1 MKNTIDKIKSM
12 KGKEKISMLT
22 AYDCSTARYMDEAGI
37 DIILIGD
44 SLGMVVLGYGN
55 TLSVTI
61 EDMMRHTGAVV
72 RGVKNA
78 LIVADLTAGSYD
90 DNESAALNAEVLI
103 KSGADTVKLEN
114 APEMA
119 KFLVDN
125 KIEVMGHVGL
135 TPQTVLDFKVQGKE
149 EEAANKI
156 IKMAKDLEEAGCY
169 CIVLEGI
176 PLQLGK
182 KITEMLSVPTIGIGA
197 GAYCDGQVLVV
208 NDMLGLYDKF
218 TPKFVKKYAHLAD
231 DMKKAFQDYIK
242 DVKEEKFPEDEHSF
256 H

>member
-1 MKNTIDKIKSM
+1 M

-22 AYDCSTARYMDEAGI
+22 AYDCSTAKYMDEAGI

-44 SLGMVVLGYGN
+44 SMGMVVLGYKN
-55 TLSVTI
+55 TLSVTVDDI
-61 EDMMRHTGAVV
+61 MRHTGAVS
-72 RGVKNA
+72 RSASNA
-78 LIVADLTAGSYD
+78 LIVADLPVGSYD
-90 DNESAALNAEVLI
+90 DNESAALNAEALI

-114 APEMA
+114 APGIA
-119 KFLVDN
+119 KFLVEN

-149 EEAANKI
+149 EETANKI
-156 IKMAKDLEEAGCY
+156 IKMAEDLEAAGCY

-197 GAYCDGQVLVV
+197 GPHCDGQVLVV
-208 NDMLGLYDKF
+208 NDMLGLYDEF

-231 DMKKAFQDYIK
+231 DMKNAFKSYVK
-242 DVKEEKFPEDEHSF
+242 DVKEGKFPEDKHCF

>member
-1 MKNTIDKIKSM
+1 MKTTTDSIKSM
-12 KGKEKISMLT
+12 KRKEKITMLT
-22 AYDCSTARYMDEAGI
+22 AYDYSTAKYMDGAGI

-44 SLGMVVLGYGN
+44 SMGMVVLGYKN

-61 EDMMRHTGAVV
+61 EDIMRHTGAVA
-72 RGVKNA
+72 RGAKNA
-78 LIVADLTAGSYD
+78 LIVADMTAGSYD
-90 DNESAALNAEVLI
+90 DNESAALNAEALI

-114 APEMA
+114 APGIA
-119 KFLVDN
+119 KFLVEN
-125 KIEVMGHVGL
+125 KIDVMGHVGL
-135 TPQTVLDFKVQGKE
+135 TPQTLTDFKVQGKE
-149 EEAANKI
+149 EETANKI
-156 IKMAKDLEEAGCY
+156 IKMAKDLEAAGCY

-208 NDMLGLYDKF
+208 NDMLGLYDEF

>member
-1 MKNTIDKIKSM
+1 
-12 KGKEKISMLT
+12 MLT
-22 AYDCSTARYMDEAGI
+22 KPI
-37 DIILIGD
+37 D
-44 SLGMVVLGYGN
+44 Y
-55 TLSVTI
+55 
-61 EDMMRHTGAVV
+61 
-72 RGVKNA
+72 
-78 LIVADLTAGSYD
+78 
-90 DNESAALNAEVLI
+90 
-103 KSGADTVKLEN
+103 
-114 APEMA
+114 
-119 KFLVDN
+119 
-125 KIEVMGHVGL
+125 
-135 TPQTVLDFKVQGKE
+135 Q
-149 EEAANKI
+149 KI
-156 IKMAKDLEEAGCY
+156 IKMAKDLEAAGCY